1 MVAATIHTGRMTGS
15 TLAAGAETWGISG
28 PTFLTAFIAVAAG
41 LVVVALLH
49 RRTLYAGADEGVVLA
64 RDLTAEQAAYLQGG
78 EKLAVWAAVARL
90 RAAEAVAVTPRRTL
104 TAVGRPPSPTP
115 LEWAVHEAAA
125 RGVRPRDL
133 PLRPEVA
140 GALRR
145 LRDDL
150 ERTGLAVPEEARAR
164 ARVVPAVLLGLLGLG
179 VVRLFAG
186 LANGRPV
193 LLLLAVLL
201 VLTPVTLVLLLRVPR
216 QGPAAKA
223 ALDALR
229 GQHHHLAPINQ
240 PAYATY
246 GAAALAMGVA
256 LYGTAALWQADPA
269 FAEEADVEEQY
280 AAAGGGYYASSPD
293 GGASG
298 SSGGDGG
305 GGGCGGGCGGCG
317 GCGG

>member
-1 MVAATIHTGRMTGS
+1 MTGS
-15 TLAAGAETWGISG
+15 LVAADAETWGISG

-49 RRTLYAGADEGVVLA
+49 RRTLYTGADQGVTLA
-64 RDLTAEQAAYLQGG
+64 GNLTAEQAAYLQGG
-78 EKLAVWAAVARL
+78 EKLAVWAAVGRL
-90 RAAEAVAVTPRRTL
+90 RAAEAIAVTARGTL
-104 TAVGRPPSPTP
+104 TATGSPPPSPTP
-115 LEWAVHEAAA
+115 LEWAVHQAASGGA
-125 RGVRPRDL
+125 RPREL

-140 GALRR
+140 SALHR

-150 ERTGLAVPEEARAR
+150 ERTGLAVPEDARAR

-179 VVRLFAG
+179 VVRLVTG

-193 LLLLAVLL
+193 LLLAAVLA

-216 QGPAAKA
+216 KSPAAKA

-229 GQHHHLAPINQ
+229 ARHYHLAPVNQ

-246 GAAALAMGVA
+246 GAATIAMGVA
-256 LYGTAALWQADPA
+256 LYGTATLWQADPA
-269 FAEEADVEEQY
+269 FAEEAEVEQQY
-280 AAAGGGYYASSPD
+280 AAAGSGYYSAPPD

-298 SSGGDGG
+298 GDSGGSC
-305 GGGCGGGCGGCG
+305 GGCGGGCGGCG
-317 GCGG
+317 G